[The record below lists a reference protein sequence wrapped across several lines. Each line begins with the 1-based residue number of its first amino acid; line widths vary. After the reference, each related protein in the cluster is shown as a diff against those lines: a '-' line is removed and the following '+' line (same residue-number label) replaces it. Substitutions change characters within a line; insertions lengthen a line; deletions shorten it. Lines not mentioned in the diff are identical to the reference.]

1 MTNVC
6 DLRKILCMGSI
17 NIDLVMFMDYLPEL
31 GETVVTNNFNTYP
44 GGKGG
49 NQAVTASTLG
59 GKVKY
64 FGKLGDDDF
73 SKQLIESLKSKGVSV
88 TNILTKKNSTAG
100 IAMIRVD
107 KKGQNSISFTP
118 GANVDLTPED
128 VRANK
133 DLFEEGTI
141 LLITMEINNKTVFEA
156 IRLAKDNNMFVI
168 LDPAPAPQEKIPKDI
183 PAKVDIIKP
192 NETEASI
199 ISGIKVTDFCTA
211 ERALKEMVAMGFPCP
226 ILTLGEKGLLALIEG
241 EIVRV
246 GPESVKVVDTTA
258 AGDVFSGAMATSLA
272 EGEDLIQALRFANI
286 AAALSTTKQGAQ
298 TSIPTLEEVNLHLSC
313 LKEIKS

>member
-1 MTNVC
+1 MTNVR
-6 DLRKILCMGSI
+6 DPRKIFCMGSI

-49 NQAVTASTLG
+49 NQAVTASALG

-73 SKQLIESLKSKGVSV
+73 SKQLIESLKSKGVNV
-88 TNILTKKNSTAG
+88 TTILTKKNTTAG

-128 VRANK
+128 VKAHK

-141 LLITMEINNKTVFEA
+141 LLVTMEINNETVYEA

-183 PAKVDIIKP
+183 PVKVDIIKP

-199 ISGIKVTDFCTA
+199 ISGIKVTDFFTA
-211 ERALKEMVAMGFPCP
+211 EKALKEMVSMGFSCP
-226 ILTLGEKGLLALIEG
+226 ILTLGEKGLVALIEG
-241 EIVRV
+241 EIVRID
-246 GPESVKVVDTTA
+246 PEPVKVIDTTA
-258 AGDVFSGAMATSLA
+258 AGDVFSGAIAASLA
-272 EGEDLIQALRFANI
+272 EGKDLIYALRFANI

-298 TSIPTLEEVNLHLSC
+298 TSIPTLEEINLYLSG